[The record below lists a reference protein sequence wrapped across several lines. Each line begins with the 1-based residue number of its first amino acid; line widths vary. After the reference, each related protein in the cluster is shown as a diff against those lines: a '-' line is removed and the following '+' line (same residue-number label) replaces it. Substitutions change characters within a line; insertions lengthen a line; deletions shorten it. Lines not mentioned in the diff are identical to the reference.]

1 MKIKMAEVEI
11 DPRKK
16 ITDNAAKYYEESKKY
31 KEKIEGAK
39 KAIKETKKLIKK
51 AKKKEKTKEEQLRK
65 IKRNNEWYSKF
76 HWFKTSN
83 DHLVIAG
90 KNADQN
96 EEIVKN
102 YMEEEDLYFHADV
115 QGAPSVILKKGKEAE
130 EKDLRETAVFA
141 GSYSAAWKQ
150 GVGTADVYQVEPN
163 QVKLGAESGEYM
175 GKGAFLI
182 KGEKNYYR
190 NTELKIAFTIQENE
204 IKVAPPET
212 FKERE
217 INEQKLVLLRPG
229 DTEKNKASKQIK
241 KKLIEKFNVKIDLNW
256 VLERMPPNGCRVK

>member
-1 MKIKMAEVEI
+1 MPEIEI
-11 DPRKK
+11 DPNKK
-16 ITDNAAKYYEESKKY
+16 ITKNAAKYYEKSKKY

-39 KAIKETKKLIKK
+39 EAIKETKKLIKK
-51 AKKKEKTKEEQLRK
+51 AKKKEQQKEKQLKK
-65 IKRNNEWYSKF
+65 IKRNDEWYTKF

-96 EEIVKN
+96 EEVVKN

-115 QGAPSVILKKGKEAE
+115 QGAPSVILKNGKKAE
-130 EKDLRETAVFA
+130 EKDMEQTAVFA
-141 GSYSAAWKQ
+141 GSYSSAWKQ
-150 GVGTADVYQVEPN
+150 GVGTADVYQVAPD
-163 QVKLGAESGEYM
+163 QVRLGAESGEHM
-175 GKGAFLI
+175 GKGSFMI

-190 NTELKIAFTIQENE
+190 NTELEIAFTVQDSE
-204 IKVAPPET
+204 IRVAPPRT
-212 FKERE
+212 FKEKG

-241 KKLIEKFNVKIDLNW
+241 KKLIQKFNVKIDLNW
-256 VLERMPPNGCRVK
+256 ILERMPPDGCLVK

>member
-1 MKIKMAEVEI
+1 MPEIEI
-11 DPRKK
+11 DPDKK
-16 ITDNAAKYYEESKKY
+16 ITKNAAKYYEKSKKY

-39 KAIKETKKLIKK
+39 EAIKETKKLIKK
-51 AKKKEKTKEEQLRK
+51 AKKKEQTKEEQLKK
-65 IKRNNEWYSKF
+65 IKRNDEWYSKF

-102 YMEEEDLYFHADV
+102 YMEKEDLYFHADV

-130 EKDLRETAVFA
+130 EKDMEQTAVFA
-141 GSYSAAWKQ
+141 GSYSSAWKQ
-150 GVGTADVYQVEPN
+150 GVGTTDVYQVEPD

-175 GKGAFLI
+175 GKGSFMI
-182 KGEKNYYR
+182 KGEKKYYR
-190 NTELKIAFTIQENE
+190 NTELKIAFTIQNSE
-204 IKVAPPET
+204 IKVAPPQK
-212 FKERE
+212 FKEE
-217 INEQKLVLLRPG
+217 GINKQKLVLLRPG

-241 KKLIEKFNVKIDLNW
+241 QKLIQKFNVKIDLNW
-256 VLERMPPNGCRVK
+256 ILERMPPNGCLVK